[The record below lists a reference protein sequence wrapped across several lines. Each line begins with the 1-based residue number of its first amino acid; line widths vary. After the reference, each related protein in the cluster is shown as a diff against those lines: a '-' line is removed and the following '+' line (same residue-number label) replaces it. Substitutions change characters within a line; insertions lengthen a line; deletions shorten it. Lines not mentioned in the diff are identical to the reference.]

1 MSIVLGRNLLVK
13 NIFYFRI
20 PNVKKRQ
27 TSVHVSLALCFLWN
41 KAISTSFNLYS
52 IKYTIAS
59 MVHDTDMFKWDH
71 CLPLSYSHLEE
82 LNLVC
87 DEDALGVGIVEC
99 VDAQQPEHSLPAV
112 LQRDYNERT
121 LTLLQL
127 LWSLINKTSKN

>member
-1 MSIVLGRNLLVK
+1 
-13 NIFYFRI
+13 
-20 PNVKKRQ
+20 
-27 TSVHVSLALCFLWN
+27 
-41 KAISTSFNLYS
+41 
-52 IKYTIAS
+52 